1 MAKNIYQTTQTVN
14 PKYAKDVRKILKKHH
29 IKWVEEEF
37 DGRVYFMYM
46 TFDWSIQ
53 TEVNKATNSRVT
65 LNGKEVTD

>member
-1 MAKNIYQTTQTVN
+1 
-14 PKYAKDVRKILKKHH
+14 
-29 IKWVEEEF
+29 
-37 DGRVYFMYM
+37 MYM